1 MKIVQQIPVPTGFIV
16 VVEAAKGM
24 LEFLSIGD
32 YGKPVNLNPDAPVP
46 DNPPLLPLSEKW
58 VTTISTQ
65 YGCSMGCQFC
75 DVPAVGKGINATLHD
90 LQQQI
95 LMSLKLFPEVNFSNR
110 FNVHYARMG
119 EPTWNPNVLD
129 HAKWMKDH
137 IDPEYNVHPVLT
149 TMMPAKNEWLKTAVH
164 TWIRIKNRVYGGNAG
179 FQVSINSTDDEE
191 RRRLFSG
198 NSLSLLEIS
207 RMFDDAVPVG
217 RKWTLN
223 FPVADNWKI
232 DPEVL
237 LRYFDTERFLVK
249 LTPLHQTKATN
260 RFGHTTQDEHTSPAA
275 YMKLEA
281 ELKSAGYEVLVFIAS
296 DAEEQSM
303 ITCGHAV
310 LANRKEPRTREGDL
324 VFIGGKTVGNI
335 PFHKWNESP
344 DKYEVAHN

>member
-1 MKIVQQIPVPTGFIV
+1 MKILQKIPVPTGYIV
-16 VVEAAKGM
+16 VVEGAKGF

-32 YGKPVNLNPDAPVP
+32 YGKPVNLNPTTPVP
-46 DNPPLLPLSEKW
+46 DNPPLMPLTDKW

-75 DVPAVGKGINATLHD
+75 DVPAVGRGVNATLHD

-95 LMSLKLFPEVNFSNR
+95 LISLKLFPEVTYSNR
-110 FNVHYARMG
+110 LNVHYARMG

-137 IDPEYNVHPVLT
+137 IDPEFNVHPVLT
-149 TMMPAKNEWLKTAVH
+149 TMMPSKNEWLKTAVH

-179 FQVSINSTDDEE
+179 LQVSINSTDEDE
-191 RRRLFSG
+191 RKRIFSG
-198 NSLSLLEIS
+198 NALTLLEIS
-207 RMFDDAVPVG
+207 RLFDDSIPVG
-217 RKWTLN
+217 RKFTLN

-232 DPEVL
+232 EPEVL
-237 LRYFDTERFLVK
+237 LRYFDTERFLIK

-260 RFGHTTQDEHTSPAA
+260 RFGHITADSHTAPVA
-275 YMKLEA
+275 YQVLEEEFKKL
-281 ELKSAGYEVLVFIAS
+281 GYEVLVFIAS

-310 LANRKEPRTREGDL
+310 LAHRKQPRTREGEL
-324 VFIGGKTVGNI
+324 VFIGGNPVGQEPHKAWNSKQD
-335 PFHKWNESP
+335 PF
-344 DKYEVAHN
+344 EVYHR